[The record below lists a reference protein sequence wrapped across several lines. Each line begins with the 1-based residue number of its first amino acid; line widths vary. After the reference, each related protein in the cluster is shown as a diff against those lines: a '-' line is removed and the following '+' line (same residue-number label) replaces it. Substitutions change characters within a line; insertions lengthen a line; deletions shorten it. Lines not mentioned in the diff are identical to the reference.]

1 VHGTLGSLSS
11 VLCVTLLPP
20 YSDSSKVKYTPAAG
34 WSGTDQFTYRTK
46 DGVLWS
52 APATVTITTT
62 PAVQLHIGDLD
73 GSKTT
78 QTSSW
83 TAKVTIRVHDAAE
96 ASISGV
102 TVTGVWSGGATGT
115 GTCKTASTGLCTL
128 QKGSIPKTTT
138 NVTFTITGLTFSPT
152 GVYNAAANHDPEVDS
167 TGTVIVVYGP

>member
-1 VHGTLGSLSS
+1 M
-11 VLCVTLLPP
+11 TLLPP
-20 YSDSSKVKYTPAAG
+20 YSDGSNVKYTPAAG

-62 PAVQLHIGDLD
+62 PAVQLHVGDLD
-73 GSKTT
+73 GTKTV
-78 QTSSW
+78 QTTTW

-102 TVTGVWSGGATGT
+102 TVTGVWSNGATGT

-128 QKGSIPKTTT
+128 QKQSIPKTTK
-138 NVTFTITGLTFSPT
+138 NVTFTVTGLTFAPT
-152 GVYNAAANHDPEVDS
+152 GVYNPAANHDPEVDS
-167 TGTVIVVYGP
+167 TGTVIVVFGP